1 MKQGSC
7 AFIPAR
13 IFGFVK
19 QVKRINNRQFCG
31 NFKAVGRPEFPQ
43 SCFFIWSNSSAFHCP
58 AKALCASDTRLAQTE
73 TGSID
78 HTTLHM
84 QRDSAICGRQAAENA
99 ACVHIFCNGEQEGRA
114 VTKKRPNRRKYRK
127 KMLSELRPELS
138 VTKGIIKSIFHLQST
153 FLYYILSLYLFRA
166 MLGCPCGSLFKG
178 FRIYSFYGI

>member
-58 AKALCASDTRLAQTE
+58 AKALCASGTRLAQTE
-73 TGSID
+73 TGSVD
-78 HTTLHM
+78 HAAHAAGFSDL
-84 QRDSAICGRQAAENA
+84 RAPGCGKRSMCAY
-99 ACVHIFCNGEQEGRA
+99 FCNGEQEGRA
-114 VTKKRPNRRKYRK
+114 VTKKRPNRRKSRK

-166 MLGCPCGSLFKG
+166 MLDCPGGSLFKG
-178 FRIYSFYGI
+178 FHIYSFYGI